1 MLDDW
6 IYTQE
11 YAQEFLLKQFETKSL
26 KGYGI
31 EELKEGIIDC
41 MNIHVNPNHVYSY
54 IKILESNSFDF
65 DMLNLET
72 NYQNFFYMNG
82 NLVDIKF
89 DSDKMKQ
96 FLNENK
102 TELQNLALEFI
113 NKINQYENVSK
124 SEVQS

>member
-1 MLDDW
+1 
-6 IYTQE
+6 
-11 YAQEFLLKQFETKSL
+11 
-26 KGYGI
+26 
-31 EELKEGIIDC
+31 
-41 MNIHVNPNHVYSY
+41 
-54 IKILESNSFDF
+54 
-65 DMLNLET
+65 
-72 NYQNFFYMNG
+72 MNG
-82 NLVDIKF
+82 KLVDIKF